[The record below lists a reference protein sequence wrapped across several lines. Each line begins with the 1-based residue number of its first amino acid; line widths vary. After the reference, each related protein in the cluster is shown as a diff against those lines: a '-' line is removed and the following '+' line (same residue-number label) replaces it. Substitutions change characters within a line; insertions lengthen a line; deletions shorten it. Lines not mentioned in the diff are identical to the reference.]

1 MVKIPSGLEGRHLT
15 RVGDW
20 SPDELRQA
28 LDLADR
34 LKVAQ
39 HNWESHRLLLDRTL
53 VMIFDKPSM
62 RTRVSFG
69 AGMVQLGG
77 LTVQLDR
84 DEIMLGERETIRDA
98 AAVLS
103 RYADAIMI
111 RISAQAAVDELA
123 AYASVPVINGLTD
136 DEHPCQ
142 ALADVMTIRERFGG
156 LEGLRVAFVGDGNNV
171 CASLLV
177 ACTLLGASF
186 VAATPPGYEPPEAAL
201 AAAAKGSGSAELTND
216 PRDAARGADVLYT
229 DVWTSMGHEAE
240 RSKRLRDF
248 EGYGIR
254 DELVALAADR
264 AIVMHDLPAHYG
276 EEITEEILH
285 GPRSAVW
292 DQAENRLHAQ
302 KAVLALVIR

>member
-1 MVKIPSGLEGRHLT
+1 MKVPSGLEGRHLT
-15 RVGDW
+15 RISDW
-20 SPDELRQA
+20 KADELRVA
-28 LDLADR
+28 LDLADK

-84 DEIMLGERETIRDA
+84 DEIALGERETIRDA

-111 RISAQAAVDELA
+111 RTSSQAAVDELA
-123 AYASVPVINGLTD
+123 DYATVPVINGLTD

-142 ALADVMTIRERFGG
+142 ALADVMTIRERFGELAG
-156 LEGLRVAFVGDGNNV
+156 RRVAYFGDGNNV
-171 CASLLV
+171 CTSLML
-177 ACTLLGASF
+177 ATTMLGASF
-186 VAATPPGYEPPEAAL
+186 AAATPDGYAPPEAAVEL
-201 AAAAKGSGSAELTND
+201 ARSNGEVTITGDPREAAA
-216 PRDAARGADVLYT
+216 GADVLYT

-240 RSKRLRDF
+240 REQRLRDF
-248 EGYGIR
+248 DGYGIR
-254 DELVALAADR
+254 DELVQLASPH

-276 EEITEEILH
+276 EEITEELLH

>member
-20 SPDELRQA
+20 SPEELRQA

-111 RISAQAAVDELA
+111 RTSSQAAVDELA
-123 AYASVPVINGLTD
+123 DFATVPVINGLTD
-136 DEHPCQ
+136 NEHPCQ
-142 ALADVMTIRERFGG
+142 AFADVMTMRERFGSLDG
-156 LEGLRVAFVGDGNNV
+156 RRVAYFGDGNNV
-171 CASLLV
+171 CTSLMR
-177 ACTLLGASF
+177 ATTMLGASF
-186 VAATPPGYEPPEAAL
+186 VAAIPDGYEPPQHAVTAA
-201 AAAAKGSGSAELTND
+201 GAEIVRD
-216 PRDAARGADVLYT
+216 PEEAARGADV
-229 DVWTSMGHEAE
+229 
-240 RSKRLRDF
+240 
-248 EGYGIR
+248 
-254 DELVALAADR
+254 
-264 AIVMHDLPAHYG
+264 
-276 EEITEEILH
+276 
-285 GPRSAVW
+285 
-292 DQAENRLHAQ
+292 
-302 KAVLALVIR
+302 